1 MKILS
6 YLVEAHIFRET
17 ENSDIEFLLL
27 KRAEGE
33 VFAGIWQ
40 MVTGVSLKGEKAYV
54 TAIREIGEETGL
66 TPLKFWTAPIVNSFY
81 SDKKNHICLVP
92 VFAALTERNSIVK
105 ISSEHSEYQWADK
118 DKALKL
124 LAWEGQ
130 RNAVKLIH
138 EYYTSQQSFLNFV
151 EIKKW
156 QAIVK
161 D

>member
-17 ENSDIEFLLL
+17 ENKDIEFLLL
-27 KRAEGE
+27 KRADSE

-40 MVTGVSLKGEKAYV
+40 MVTGVTLKGEKAYV
-54 TAIREIGEETGL
+54 TALREMSEETGL

-92 VFAALTERNSIVK
+92 VFAALVEKNSKVK
-105 ISSEHSEYQWADK
+105 ISSEHSEYQWTEK
-118 DKALKL
+118 EKALKL

-130 RNAVKLIH
+130 RNAIKLIH

-156 QAIVK
+156 QALSK